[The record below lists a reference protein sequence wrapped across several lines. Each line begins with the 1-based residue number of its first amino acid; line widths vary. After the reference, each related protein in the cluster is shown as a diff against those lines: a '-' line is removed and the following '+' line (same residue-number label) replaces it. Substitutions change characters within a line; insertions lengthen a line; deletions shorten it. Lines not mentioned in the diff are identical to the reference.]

1 MKKMKLGMMGRV
13 GVVGIAALL
22 GFASGCKSDKVASA
36 EKAIAAE
43 KTNVNIQTEQIRAG
57 QAEVR
62 ESLRDIK
69 EHQQQLDQAKI
80 GLTAAYDEYAL
91 RVRERLAR
99 IQVRVAALPLSI
111 AAETRTAVTARY
123 QALVATVATTNAV
136 TVPNWDK
143 FRTDTTASFE
153 SLERDLAVLEH

>member
-1 MKKMKLGMMGRV
+1 MKKINFGIMSV
-13 GVVGIAALL
+13 GVVGLSALL
-22 GFASGCKSDKVASA
+22 GFATGCKSDKVAVA

-43 KTNVNIQTEQIRAG
+43 TNNVKIQAEQIRAG
-57 QAEVR
+57 QADVR

-69 EHQQQLDQAKI
+69 QHQQQLDQAQI
-80 GLTAAYDEYAL
+80 GLTAAYDEYSL

-111 AAETRTAVTARY
+111 DVTKRTDVTTRY

-153 SLERDLAVLEH
+153 ALERDLLVLEH